1 MCSIDFP
8 WCLYSYKD
16 QMNMLAEAL
25 QAQREE
31 QEIRGKAQAK
41 VNLKKNFLRRIH
53 KLDLWLPKKWTCFCN
68 IFSSRNISILN
79 SIVQICFRRLL
90 FKCQFI
96 MKYCSVGK
104 IF

>member
-41 VNLKKNFLRRIH
+41 VNFKKKFE
-53 KLDLWLPKKWTCFCN
+53 K
-68 IFSSRNISILN
+68 N
-79 SIVQICFRRLL
+79 S
-90 FKCQFI
+90 
-96 MKYCSVGK
+96 
-104 IF
+104 

>member
-1 MCSIDFP
+1 MQKKSNILMCSIDFP

-41 VNLKKNFLRRIH
+41 VNFKKNF
-53 KLDLWLPKKWTCFCN
+53 WEEFTN
-68 IFSSRNISILN
+68 
-79 SIVQICFRRLL
+79 
-90 FKCQFI
+90 
-96 MKYCSVGK
+96 
-104 IF
+104 